1 MAHLPP
7 PDITDKNAFE
17 DRLAAKPRVKFN
29 RARYGVLKRDDFSS
43 NRHPASAHCW
53 SMTPASAGAGLFRK
67 PGSTLGSSPRAG
79 FSGSCSKL
87 KNDGHAK
94 MLNTDRWDI
103 EISARHRLLN
113 LDLRSLWLYRDLIAM
128 LVRRDFVALY
138 KQTILGPLW
147 YVLQPLLTTSIYT
160 LVFNRIAN
168 IPTDNLPPF
177 LFYLT
182 GLAIWNY
189 HALSVTRTSDVFTTS
204 AGIFGKIYFPRLA
217 VPLATVITNMVT
229 FAIQLLVLCGF
240 LIVFFLRGAPVQ
252 LTLWVFAVPLLVV
265 QVGALA
271 LGTGLVLS
279 ALTTRFRDLSFLV
292 SFGTQLWMYMTPIV
306 YPFSQ
311 VPERLQWIIGLNPM
325 TPVVEIFR
333 KALLGTGDIQAVHVV
348 TSICTTVIL
357 LFLGLVM
364 FSRTARVSVDTV

>member
-1 MAHLPP
+1 
-7 PDITDKNAFE
+7 
-17 DRLAAKPRVKFN
+17 LAAKQRIKFN
-29 RARYGVLKRDDFSS
+29 SAQYGVR
-43 NRHPASAHCW
+43 
-53 SMTPASAGAGLFRK
+53 
-67 PGSTLGSSPRAG
+67 
-79 FSGSCSKL
+79 L
-87 KNDGHAK
+87 KNDGQAK
-94 MLNTDRWDI
+94 MVDTDRWDI
-103 EISARHRLLN
+103 EISARHPLLN

-189 HALSVTRTSDVFTTS
+189 HALSVTRTSDVFTAS

-229 FAIQLLVLCGF
+229 FAIQLLVLGGF
-240 LIVFFLRGAPVQ
+240 LILFFLRGTPVQ

-271 LGTGLVLS
+271 LATGLVLS